1 MLCVWKFYIC
11 ECLHTYVQVNACVCV
26 CMYKWL
32 WSYHPFIRT
41 SIENKETWNFLRIS
55 HALHCLQEGQQRWR
69 RRRQRRRYILVEH
82 FCNEIIAPSIWIII
96 KMKQKK
102 VKRKLQDRTLSKWQ
116 WNKNTVHRERK
127 RVRRKEKEEVKK
139 LVDTSFWYWRQCRLI
154 PFYANIDLRTT
165 V

>member
-1 MLCVWKFYIC
+1 MFTHIC
-11 ECLHTYVQVNACVCV
+11 ASKCECVCV

-41 SIENKETWNFLRIS
+41 NIENKETWNFPRIS

-82 FCNEIIAPSIWIII
+82 FCNEIIAPSIWVII

-102 VKRKLQDRTLSKWQ
+102 VKRKLQDRKLSKWQ
-116 WNKNTVHRERK
+116 SNKNTAQRGERARGKKKK
-127 RVRRKEKEEVKK
+127 RKVKCRSFV
-139 LVDTSFWYWRQCRLI
+139 LVLESVQVNAILC
-154 PFYANIDLRTT
+154 
-165 V
+165 